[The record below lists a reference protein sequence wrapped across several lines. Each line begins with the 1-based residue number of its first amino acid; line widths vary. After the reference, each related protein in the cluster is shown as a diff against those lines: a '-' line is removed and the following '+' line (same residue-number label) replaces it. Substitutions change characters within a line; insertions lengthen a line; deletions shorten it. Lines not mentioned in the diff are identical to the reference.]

1 MRIRVLSFVFALLVS
16 AIALAQPGVPKFTP
30 ELKEAVIKDVN
41 EIVSQ
46 TAFVPGVDF
55 SKWPEF
61 IKGEQAGLDKAASHR
76 DLIVAVNTALT
87 KFGISHIVLSSPEMA
102 MARSQRKFVGLGI
115 QIEIEP
121 EEKGIR
127 VVNVYPGS
135 GAAEAGLQPGDL
147 IFENNGKPVKVQP
160 DLAGVEGEEA
170 NIKLH
175 REGKIMSFKI
185 VRRPFSNV
193 RPETISWPTPD
204 TARIQIPTF
213 DLSYDNERVDKLM
226 DEASKA
232 KNLILD
238 LRANGGGAVMNMVHL
253 LNHLVPAQTPIGSF
267 IGRSAVN
274 NYVKETGE
282 KPDNLAKIATWNA
295 KPLKTQKVK
304 GLEPFKGNIAVLI
317 DGGSGSASE
326 ITAAALQEV
335 RGASVV
341 GQKSAGAVL
350 VSVIRP
356 ISNGYTL
363 QYPITDFVTPNG
375 VRLEGNG
382 VVPLL
387 ETKTNF
393 KFGEKDEAI
402 EKAVL
407 LLNRI
412 ALKSNGGG

>member
-1 MRIRVLSFVFALLVS
+1 MRIRAIST
-16 AIALAQPGVPKFTP
+16 AIALVLSVATFAQPQIPAFNP
-30 ELKEAVIKDVN
+30 ELKAKVIEDVN
-41 EIVSQ
+41 RIVSE

-61 IKGEQAGLDKAASHR
+61 IKGEQTALDKATSHR
-76 DLIVAVNTALT
+76 DLIVAVNQALE

-102 MARSQRKFVGLGI
+102 FARSLRRAVGIGI

-121 EEKGIR
+121 EGKGIR

-135 GAAEAGLQPGDL
+135 GAEEAGLKPGDL
-147 IFENNGKPVKVQP
+147 IFEHNGKPVKTQP
-160 DLAGVEGEEA
+160 DLAGNEGEEA

-175 REGKIMSFKI
+175 RDDKVLSFKI

-193 RPETISWPTPD
+193 RPETLSWPAPD
-204 TARIQIPTF
+204 TARLVINTF
-213 DLSYDNERVDKLM
+213 DLSYDPDNVDRLM
-226 DEASKA
+226 TEAAKA

-238 LRANGGGAVMNMVHL
+238 LRSNGGGAVVNMMHL
-253 LNHLVPAQTPIGSF
+253 LTHLVPPQTPIGSF

-274 NYVKETGE
+274 NFVKETGD
-282 KPDNLAKIATWNA
+282 KPDDLAKIAKWNA
-295 KPLKTQKVK
+295 KPLKTTKVK
-304 GLEPFKGNIAVLI
+304 GVEQFKGNIAVLV

-375 VRLEGNG
+375 VRLEGRG
-382 VVPLL
+382 VIPLL

-393 KFGEKDEAI
+393 KFGEKDEAV

-407 LLNRI
+407 LLGKI
-412 ALKSNGGG
+412 AMKANGG

>member
-1 MRIRVLSFVFALLVS
+1 M
-16 AIALAQPGVPKFTP
+16 
-30 ELKEAVIKDVN
+30 KDVN
-41 EIVSQ
+41 RIVSE

-55 SKWPEF
+55 SKWSEF
-61 IKGEQAGLDKAASHR
+61 IKGEQAALDKANTHR
-76 DLIVAVNTALT
+76 DLIVVVNTALE

-102 MARSQRKFVGLGI
+102 MARSQRRAVGIGI

-127 VVNVYPGS
+127 VVAVYPGS
-135 GAAEAGLQPGDL
+135 GAADAGLQPGDL

-175 REGKIMSFKI
+175 RDGKVLSFKI

-193 RPETISWPTPD
+193 RPDTLTWPAPD
-204 TARIQIPTF
+204 TARLQVHTF
-213 DLSYDNERVDKLM
+213 DLSYDPELIQKHM
-226 DEASKA
+226 QEAAKA

-238 LRANGGGAVMNMVHL
+238 LRSNGGGAVTNMMHL
-253 LNHLVPAQTPIGSF
+253 LTLLTPPQTPVGSF
-267 IGRSAVN
+267 VSKSAVN

-282 KPDNLAKIATWNA
+282 KPDDLAKIAAWNA
-295 KPLKTQKVK
+295 KPLKTMKLK
-304 GLEPFKGNIAVLI
+304 GMEPFKGNIAVLI

-335 RGASVV
+335 RGASVI

-356 ISNGYTL
+356 IANGYTL

-375 VRLEGNG
+375 IRLEGNG
-382 VVPLL
+382 VVPLV
-387 ETKTNF
+387 EAKTTV
-393 KFGEKDEAI
+393 KFGEKDEAV

-407 LLNRI
+407 LLGRI
-412 ALKSNGGG
+412 AMKAGGG